1 MALTRVAA
9 PLQRSCGGHLNSV
22 ASSST
27 FGRHGESHDVQE
39 LPFVT
44 RCARLV
50 RVELCSSCSASDRLS
65 TRARASARLPVLGN
79 ALLPTIVRRSSGR
92 MERPVSCRCCRGQRG
107 RIRMRSTTATPSLA
121 VASPI
126 SLPATWW
133 RRSGG
138 AVAHRISTR
147 KLQPTIPQRRSF
159 ICSGRCSSTIADRS
173 SFRGRDSRATSPDE
187 VGFYLLT
194 AALNYPAVP
203 GPLIGS
209 TTTRRRQPP
218 AVFAMK

>member
-1 MALTRVAA
+1 MYAWSFAA
-9 PLQRSCGGHLNSV
+9 PAQPPIAYRLELEPLPGSQ
-22 ASSST
+22 ST
-27 FGRHGESHDVQE
+27 AATEINDRGAVVGTATA
-39 LPFVT
+39 P
-44 RCARLV
+44 A
-50 RVELCSSCSASDRLS
+50 SASNTAVIWEHGTIMELTS
-65 TRARASARLPVLGN
+65 PTGAVFASGVDINNHGTVLGN

-194 AALNYPAVP
+194 PQ
-203 GPLIGS
+203 
-209 TTTRRRQPP
+209 R
-218 AVFAMK
+218 